1 MAKSKQ
7 MTRREQALAAQKD
20 RERRQRLRIGGI
32 TVLVLAVLGGL
43 FWLGNRPKS
52 VELHIPVGADGI
64 AWGPADAPVQIQV
77 WSDYNCSHCA
87 TFANETEALIEE
99 KYAGTGQVRL
109 EVKNFAFLLPS
120 STGAAEAV
128 LCAADQDLFWPYH
141 DTLFANQGS
150 FSNGNLKQ
158 YARNL
163 GLDTGEFNDCLD
175 SGRYNQQVA
184 EERTEGQNQGVS
196 STPMIFVNDVPV
208 TGAQEFSVFEDLIQS
223 ELAQVGQ

>member
-7 MTRREQALAAQKD
+7 MTRRERALEAKKVS
-20 RERRQRLRIGGI
+20 ERRQRLQIGGI
-32 TVLVLAVLGGL
+32 TILVLAVLGGL
-43 FWLGNRPKS
+43 LWFANRPKT
-52 VELHIPVGADGI
+52 VDLHIPEGADGF

-87 TFANETEALIEE
+87 TFATEAEVQIEN

-109 EVKNFAFLLPS
+109 EARNFAFLLPS
-120 STGAAEAV
+120 STGAAQAA

-163 GLDTGEFNDCLD
+163 GLDTGAFNDCLD
-175 SGRYNQQVA
+175 SGRYNQQV
-184 EERTEGQNQGVS
+184 EQERTEGQNQGVS
-196 STPMIFVNDVPV
+196 STPTILVNGVPV
-208 TGAQEFSVFEDLIQS
+208 AGAQDFSVFDDLIQS
-223 ELAQVGQ
+223 ELAQAAQ